1 MHAGPVHDDPLV
13 EMIERLRTLCLDLPH
28 AYEEPAWVGVRWA
41 VRKRTFAHV
50 LSIEDGRPPSYAVA
64 ARTDGP
70 CPVLTLRA
78 SATDVGAYSNL
89 GDPYFTAN
97 WGRGVIGLKLDGDTD
112 WDEVAEMVTE
122 SYCVMAPKRLA
133 ELVLSAQR

>member
-1 MHAGPVHDDPLV
+1 MPDDPLPTL
-13 EMIERLRTLCLDLPH
+13 IERLRPLCLALPE
-28 AYEEPAWVGVRWA
+28 AYEELAWVGVRWA

-78 SATDVGAYSNL
+78 SATDVAAYANL
-89 GDPYFTAN
+89 SGPYFTAD
-97 WGRGVIGLKLDGDTD
+97 WGRGVVGLRLDGDID
-112 WDEVAEMVTE
+112 WAEVAEMVTE

-133 ELVLSAQR
+133 GAVLSGRR